1 MAQPPYV
8 PHAPGTTALHYTS
21 PPQRHGGWRADRPGE
36 LAEGPLPAG
45 EGFGHQGP
53 DQGYALRLAKRF
65 VPRLALQ
72 AGEKAG
78 DVAAGCVM
86 VAMKRA
92 SLFGRA
98 PIDDDLQVAFD
109 HWAYLDPGA
118 PIEVVASRREL
129 FAGAGGHDGY
139 PIRCRIADEVSP
151 GALGCPTAQ

>member
-8 PHAPGTTALHYTS
+8 PHAPGRTARHYTS
-21 PPQRHGGWRADRPGE
+21 PPQRRGGWRANRPGE
-36 LAEGPLPAG
+36 LADGPQPAG

-53 DQGYALRLAKRF
+53 DQGYALRLARRF

-72 AGEKAG
+72 AGEKAR
-78 DVAAGCVM
+78 DAVAGCVT

-98 PIDDDLQVAFD
+98 PVTADLQVAFD
-109 HWAYLDPGA
+109 HWGYLDPDA
-118 PIEVVASRREL
+118 PDEVVADRREM

-139 PIRCRIADEVSP
+139 PIRCRIAEAVP
-151 GALGCPTAQ
+151 AEALGAPAAP

>member
-8 PHAPGTTALHYTS
+8 PHAPGKAARHYSS
-21 PPQRHGGWRADRPGE
+21 PPQRLGGWRADRPGE
-36 LAEGPLPAG
+36 LSDGPLPAG

-53 DQGYALRLAKRF
+53 DQGYALRLARHF
-65 VPRLALQ
+65 APQLQ
-72 AGEKAG
+72 LHDGEKPR
-78 DVAAGCVM
+78 DVVAGCVM
-86 VAMKRA
+86 VALKRA

-98 PIDDDLQVAFD
+98 PVTDDLQVAFD
-109 HWAYLDPGA
+109 HWRYRDATA

-151 GALGCPTAQ
+151 EALGCPAAP

>member
-8 PHAPGTTALHYTS
+8 PHAPGKATPHYTS

-53 DQGYALRLAKRF
+53 DQGYALRLARRF

-72 AGEKAG
+72 AGEKAR
-78 DVAAGCVM
+78 DVVAGCVT

-98 PIDDDLQVAFD
+98 PVSADLQVAFD
-109 HWAYLDPGA
+109 QWRYLDADA
-118 PIEVVASRREL
+118 PVEVVASRREL

-139 PIRCRIADEVSP
+139 PIRCRIAEEVSP
-151 GALGCPTAQ
+151 EALGAP

>member
-8 PHAPGTTALHYTS
+8 PHAPGRTARHYTS
-21 PPQRHGGWRADRPGE
+21 PPQRRGGWRANRPGE
-36 LAEGPLPAG
+36 LADGPQPAG

-53 DQGYALRLAKRF
+53 DQGYALRLARRF

-72 AGEKAG
+72 AGEKAR
-78 DVAAGCVM
+78 DVVAGCVT

-98 PIDDDLQVAFD
+98 PVAADLQVAFD
-109 HWAYLDPGA
+109 HWGYLDSDTPA
-118 PIEVVASRREL
+118 EVVDARREL

-139 PIRCRIADEVSP
+139 PVRCRIADEVAAE
-151 GALGCPTAQ
+151 ALGAPAAP